1 MADQRAAGALSP
13 LYPPLKGP
21 AAAAAAQALD
31 AWATEAAAAAK
42 AGGAGAAPWG
52 AAPPCEV
59 CQAVSEVVGQD
70 PRALKVRPPR
80 RLPSL
85 PAVPQACPVVSPSYG
100 SKYVC
105 P

>member
-42 AGGAGAAPWG
+42 A
-52 AAPPCEV
+52 
-59 CQAVSEVVGQD
+59 
-70 PRALKVRPPR
+70 
-80 RLPSL
+80 
-85 PAVPQACPVVSPSYG
+85 
-100 SKYVC
+100 
-105 P
+105 